1 MTEVSPS
8 CERNSES
15 HRHHCSQI
23 TALSE
28 TVIDHSV
35 PFPCAGCPAQSP
47 NMPVISMQSV
57 IADDPRHPKKGT
69 NAMSP
74 SIDHHRHAVSV
85 GGRTSD
91 PKRGS
96 QQERESDFKLP
107 LSFTHPHPRLVRSC
121 DERSSTTH
129 VPSSSYPHI
138 TPPPCAHHTN
148 PPSLACIASTKACN
162 TSSDDS

>member
-1 MTEVSPS
+1 
-8 CERNSES
+8 
-15 HRHHCSQI
+15 
-23 TALSE
+23 
-28 TVIDHSV
+28 
-35 PFPCAGCPAQSP
+35 
-47 NMPVISMQSV
+47 MQCRLRST
-57 IADDPRHPKKGT
+57 I
-69 NAMSP
+69 N
-74 SIDHHRHAVSV
+74 RHAVSV

-162 TSSDDS
+162 TSSDDSCPCHTFYVNICKIAHERAREHHSTKALTPPDPHTISLPSSTARTGSLLATSRASVTVS